1 MVKVAMLLS
10 VLIVL
15 AITIMG
21 WIFLGWG
28 ERIGAYV
35 LYNLFPTTYPS
46 KGERIDIYI
55 NGVWNR
61 TATVTA
67 CCYDYIVILDAV
79 RCPVD
84 YRGRFYAIGEDAN
97 GNMLLYVDKRYH
109 HMVKRAEWIRK
120 ICNVPND
127 FATFCDVDS
136 GKDVKEIFN
145 GIKENGDEVP
155 EIAGG
160 E

>member
-1 MVKVAMLLS
+1 MGNVVIILTALLILAIVAM
-10 VLIVL
+10 
-15 AITIMG
+15 A
-21 WIFLGWG
+21 WIFLGFG
-28 ERIGAYV
+28 ERIGSFI
-35 LYNLFPTTYPS
+35 LHNLFPTTYPS
-46 KGERIDIYI
+46 KGERVDVYI

-67 CCYDYIVILDAV
+67 CCYDFIVILEAV

-97 GNMLLYVDKRYH
+97 GNILVYVDKRYH
-109 HMVKRAEWIRK
+109 HLVKRAEWIRK
-120 ICNVPND
+120 ICDVPDD
-127 FATFCDVDS
+127 FATFNDVDS
-136 GKDVKEIFN
+136 GKDVRDIFKC
-145 GIKENGDEVP
+145 IKETGDEVP